1 MKKIKVAIWGLG
13 RAGWGMH
20 THEIDRCPGCY
31 EIAGCYD
38 ILPERMAQ
46 MQKKYPACKA
56 YSSPEEMLADPEIEL
71 VAVAVRS
78 RDHVKFDIQVLEAG
92 KYLIAEKPIAVSY
105 AEAMKLKEVSDR
117 HPGKM
122 FCRQNRRFEACF
134 QQVQEII
141 REGILGDIYEIKL
154 CRHNYQRRAD
164 WQALKSCAGGQLNN
178 WGPHLIDHALQFIH
192 APLESV
198 WSDLRLVAAMG
209 DAEDHFKAVLRGTNK
224 IVVDIEVSGGVAI
237 PSPVYAVYGTRGTLI
252 SQDEKEIQ
260 LKYADTEKTE
270 PAEPASDATPPN
282 EDVFGANKPIVWI
295 EETRPVAPESGLAV
309 DDFYKVVYRTLAEG
323 APYPVKPEEAF
334 EVVRVTE
341 MIRNGHI

>member
-92 KYLIAEKPIAVSY
+92 KHLIAEKPIAISY

-178 WGPHLIDHALQFIH
+178 WGPHLIDHALQFIN

-237 PSPVYAVYGTRGTLI
+237 PAPVYAVYGTRGTLI

-260 LKYADTEKTE
+260 LKYVDTEKTE
-270 PAEPASDATPPN
+270 PAEPASDVTPPN
-282 EDVFGANKPIVWI
+282 EGVFGANKPIVWI

>member
-260 LKYADTEKTE
+260 VKYADTEKTE

-282 EDVFGANKPIVWI
+282 EGVLGANKPIVWI

>member
-92 KYLIAEKPIAVSY
+92 KYLIAEKPIAISY

-237 PSPVYAVYGTRGTLI
+237 PAPVYAVYGTRGTLI

-260 LKYADTEKTE
+260 LKYVDTEKTE

-282 EDVFGANKPIVWI
+282 EGVFGANKPIVWI
-295 EETRPVAPESGLAV
+295 EETRTVAPASGLTV

>member
-92 KYLIAEKPIAVSY
+92 KHLIAEKPIAISY

-237 PSPVYAVYGTRGTLI
+237 PAPVYAVYGTRGTLI

-260 LKYADTEKTE
+260 LKYVDTEKTE

-282 EDVFGANKPIVWI
+282 EGVFGANKPIVWI
-295 EETRPVAPESGLAV
+295 EETRTVAPASGLTV

>member
-105 AEAMKLKEVSDR
+105 VEAMKLKEVSDR

-260 LKYADTEKTE
+260 VKYADMEKTE
-270 PAEPASDATPPN
+270 PAETASDATPPN
-282 EDVFGANKPIVWI
+282 EGVFGANKPIVWI

>member
-178 WGPHLIDHALQFIH
+178 WGPHLLDHALQFIH

-237 PSPVYAVYGTRGTLI
+237 PAPVYSVYGTRGTLI

-260 LKYADTEKTE
+260 LKYVDTEKTE

-282 EDVFGANKPIVWI
+282 EGVFGANKPIVWI
-295 EETRPVAPESGLAV
+295 EETRTVAPASGLTV

>member
-92 KYLIAEKPIAVSY
+92 KHLIAEKPIAISY

-237 PSPVYAVYGTRGTLI
+237 PAPVYAVYGTRGTLI

-260 LKYADTEKTE
+260 LKYVDTEKTE

-282 EDVFGANKPIVWI
+282 EGVFGANKPIVWI

>member
-92 KYLIAEKPIAVSY
+92 KYLIAEKPIAVS
-105 AEAMKLKEVSDR
+105 EAMKLKEVSDR

-282 EDVFGANKPIVWI
+282 EGVFGANKPIVWI

>member
-198 WSDLRLVAAMG
+198 WSDLRLIAAMG

-282 EDVFGANKPIVWI
+282 EGVFGANKPIVWI

>member
-1 MKKIKVAIWGLG
+1 MKKIKVAFWGLG

>member
-92 KYLIAEKPIAVSY
+92 KYLIAEKPIAASY

>member
-20 THEIDRCPGCY
+20 THEIDRCSGCY

-178 WGPHLIDHALQFIH
+178 WGPHLIDHALQFIN

-237 PSPVYAVYGTRGTLI
+237 PAPVYAVYGTRGTLI

-260 LKYADTEKTE
+260 LKYVDTEKTE

-282 EDVFGANKPIVWI
+282 EGVFGANKPIVWI
-295 EETRPVAPESGLAV
+295 EETRTVAPASGLTV

>member
-117 HPGKM
+117 HLGKM

-134 QQVQEII
+134 QQALRQIVLRKIDGDKVNLSGAFPSGARCALFLSACVSGWSTSKTGYFSANSSSRNAKVSSPAPRLTYCFAPVRAAVFSI
-141 REGILGDIYEIKL
+141 RSVYAARHRGEGARCVLTS
-154 CRHNYQRRAD
+154 HRRI
-164 WQALKSCAGGQLNN
+164 SCA
-178 WGPHLIDHALQFIH
+178 PAF
-192 APLESV
+192 A
-198 WSDLRLVAAMG
+198 LRLCVW
-209 DAEDHFKAVLRGTNK
+209 R
-224 IVVDIEVSGGVAI
+224 IYS
-237 PSPVYAVYGTRGTLI
+237 S
-252 SQDEKEIQ
+252 
-260 LKYADTEKTE
+260 
-270 PAEPASDATPPN
+270 
-282 EDVFGANKPIVWI
+282 VFPFCACTKRSI
-295 EETRPVAPESGLAV
+295 A
-309 DDFYKVVYRTLAEG
+309 
-323 APYPVKPEEAF
+323 
-334 EVVRVTE
+334 
-341 MIRNGHI
+341 

>member
-46 MQKKYPACKA
+46 MQKKYPACRA

-92 KYLIAEKPIAVSY
+92 KHLIAEKPIAISY

-260 LKYADTEKTE
+260 VKYADTEKTE
-270 PAEPASDATPPN
+270 PAESASDATPPN
-282 EDVFGANKPIVWI
+282 EGVFGANKPIVWI

>member
-56 YSSPEEMLADPEIEL
+56 YSSPEEMLGDPEIEL

-282 EDVFGANKPIVWI
+282 EGVFGANKPIVWI

>member
-20 THEIDRCPGCY
+20 THEIDRCSGCY

-92 KYLIAEKPIAVSY
+92 KHLIAE
-105 AEAMKLKEVSDR
+105 
-117 HPGKM
+117 
-122 FCRQNRRFEACF
+122 RFEACF

-237 PSPVYAVYGTRGTLI
+237 PAPVYAVYGTRGTLI

-282 EDVFGANKPIVWI
+282 EGVFGANKPIVWI
-295 EETRPVAPESGLAV
+295 EETRTVAPASGLTV

>member
-237 PSPVYAVYGTRGTLI
+237 PAPVYAVYGTRGTLI

-260 LKYADTEKTE
+260 LKYVDTEKTE

-282 EDVFGANKPIVWI
+282 EGVFGANKPIVWI
-295 EETRPVAPESGLAV
+295 EETRTVAPASGLAV

>member
-46 MQKKYPACKA
+46 MQKKYPACRA

-209 DAEDHFKAVLRGTNK
+209 DAEDHFKAVLRGSNK

-282 EDVFGANKPIVWI
+282 EGVFGANKPIVWI
-295 EETRPVAPESGLAV
+295 EETRSVAPESGLAV

>member
-105 AEAMKLKEVSDR
+105 AEAMKLKEFSDR

-164 WQALKSCAGGQLNN
+164 WQALKLCAGGQLNN

-237 PSPVYAVYGTRGTLI
+237 PAPVYAVYGTRGTLI

-260 LKYADTEKTE
+260 LKYVDTEKTE

-282 EDVFGANKPIVWI
+282 EGVFGANKPIVWI
-295 EETRPVAPESGLAV
+295 EETRSVAPESRLTV

-323 APYPVKPEEAF
+323 VPYPVKPEEAF

>member
-92 KYLIAEKPIAVSY
+92 KHLIAEKPIAISY

-178 WGPHLIDHALQFIH
+178 WGPHLIDHALQFIN

-237 PSPVYAVYGTRGTLI
+237 PAPVYAVYGTRGTLI

-260 LKYADTEKTE
+260 LKYVDTEKTE
-270 PAEPASDATPPN
+270 PAEPASDVTPPN
-282 EDVFGANKPIVWI
+282 EGVFGANKPIVWI

-323 APYPVKPEEAF
+323 VPYPVKPEEAF

>member
-237 PSPVYAVYGTRGTLI
+237 PAPVYSVYGTRGTLI

-260 LKYADTEKTE
+260 LKYVDTEKTE

-282 EDVFGANKPIVWI
+282 EGVFGANKPIVWI
-295 EETRPVAPESGLAV
+295 EETRTVAPASGLTV

>member
-164 WQALKSCAGGQLNN
+164 WQALKLCAGGQLNN
-178 WGPHLIDHALQFIH
+178 WGPHLIDHALQLIH

-237 PSPVYAVYGTRGTLI
+237 PAPVYAVYGTRGTLI

-260 LKYADTEKTE
+260 LKYVDTEKTE

-282 EDVFGANKPIVWI
+282 EGVFGANKPIIWI
-295 EETRPVAPESGLAV
+295 EETRPVAPESRLTV

-323 APYPVKPEEAF
+323 VPYPVKPEEAF

>member
-20 THEIDRCPGCY
+20 THEIDRCSGCY

-105 AEAMKLKEVSDR
+105 AEAMKLKEFSDR

-178 WGPHLIDHALQFIH
+178 WGPHLIDHALQFIN

-237 PSPVYAVYGTRGTLI
+237 PAPVYAVYGTRGTLI

-260 LKYADTEKTE
+260 LKYVDTEKTE

-282 EDVFGANKPIVWI
+282 EGVFGANKPIVWI
-295 EETRPVAPESGLAV
+295 EETRTVAPASGLTV

>member
-282 EDVFGANKPIVWI
+282 EGVFGANTPIVWI

>member
-237 PSPVYAVYGTRGTLI
+237 PAPVYAVYGTRGTLI

-260 LKYADTEKTE
+260 LKYVDTEKTE

-282 EDVFGANKPIVWI
+282 EGVFGANKPIVWI

>member
-224 IVVDIEVSGGVAI
+224 IVVDIEVSGGVA
-237 PSPVYAVYGTRGTLI
+237 
-252 SQDEKEIQ
+252 
-260 LKYADTEKTE
+260 
-270 PAEPASDATPPN
+270 
-282 EDVFGANKPIVWI
+282 
-295 EETRPVAPESGLAV
+295 
-309 DDFYKVVYRTLAEG
+309 
-323 APYPVKPEEAF
+323 
-334 EVVRVTE
+334 
-341 MIRNGHI
+341 

>member
-282 EDVFGANKPIVWI
+282 EGVFGANKPIVWI
-295 EETRPVAPESGLAV
+295 EETRPVAPESGLAG

>member
-46 MQKKYPACKA
+46 IQKKYPACKA

>member
-46 MQKKYPACKA
+46 MQKKYPACRA

-71 VAVAVRS
+71 VAVTVRS

-178 WGPHLIDHALQFIH
+178 WGPHLIDHALQFIN

-237 PSPVYAVYGTRGTLI
+237 PAPVYAVYGTRGTLI

-260 LKYADTEKTE
+260 LKYVDTEKTE

-282 EDVFGANKPIVWI
+282 EGVFGANKPIVWI
-295 EETRPVAPESGLAV
+295 EETRTVAPASGLTV

>member
-117 HPGKM
+117 HPEKM

-237 PSPVYAVYGTRGTLI
+237 PAPVYAVYGTRGTLI

-260 LKYADTEKTE
+260 LKYVDTEKTE

-282 EDVFGANKPIVWI
+282 EGVFGANKPIVWI
-295 EETRPVAPESGLAV
+295 EETRTVAPASGLTV

>member
-92 KYLIAEKPIAVSY
+92 KYLIAEKQIAVSY

-295 EETRPVAPESGLAV
+295 EETRPGAPESGLAV